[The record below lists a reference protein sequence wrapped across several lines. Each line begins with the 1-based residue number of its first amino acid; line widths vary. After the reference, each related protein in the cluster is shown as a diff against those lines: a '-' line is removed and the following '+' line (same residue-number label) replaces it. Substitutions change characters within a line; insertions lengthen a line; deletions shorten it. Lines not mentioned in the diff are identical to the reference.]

1 MPENST
7 DNYLLIETIVILSFL
22 GQTLHVVYN
31 SGYDAWGNFVSNV
44 AEQPHNQFHV
54 FWLDDYDHFHI
65 DD

>member
-54 FWLDDYDHFHI
+54 F
-65 DD
+65 